1 MEGGRKYTGMLIAFG
16 LICIGFLATHF
27 LKIKSELFAAYSK
40 YIIYGLSVF
49 VGGNSL
55 ITGAALLSN
64 NTEEKK

>member
-1 MEGGRKYTGMLIAFG
+1 
-16 LICIGFLATHF
+16 